1 MTEEDKSIIE
11 NQIKLMNEISL
22 KNKSETANKIIKE
35 YLQLSIDYSLILLDK
50 NTLYEKIDSDKK
62 EIDNAIDLLT
72 ENNILNRVKE
82 NDTTYY
88 SLNLQ
93 YFNDNDI

>member
-62 EIDNAIDLLT
+62 EVDNAIDLLT

>member
-11 NQIKLMNEISL
+11 NQIKLINEISL

-72 ENNILNRVKE
+72 ENNILNKVKE

-93 YFNDNDI
+93 YFSDNDL

>member
-11 NQIKLMNEISL
+11 NQIKLINEISL
-22 KNKSETANKIIKE
+22 KNKSETANKILKE

-72 ENNILNRVKE
+72 ENNILNKVKE

-93 YFNDNDI
+93 YFNDNDL

>member
-11 NQIKLMNEISL
+11 NQIKLINEISL

-50 NTLYEKIDSDKK
+50 NALYEKIDSDKK

-72 ENNILNRVKE
+72 ENNILNKVKE

-88 SLNLQ
+88 NLNLK
-93 YFNDNDI
+93 YFNDNDL